1 MLSGN
6 NCNRKA
12 AWLTGDRTIY
22 IVLELFDL
30 SLKQAEAEVVASSS
44 LVKIAVEVEVGVCVE
59 VELITNYTRNRLE

>member
-44 LVKIAVEVEVGVCVE
+44 LVEVDFEVE
-59 VELITNYTRNRLE
+59 